1 MLDALLQ
8 KTDTGFNKVI
18 EHLRDEFSRLQ
29 VGRASATLVE
39 HLTIEAYGSKQPL
52 KGVASISIPDSK
64 TVQIQPWDRSLLA
77 EIEKAIRNSDLNLAP
92 TNDGIVIRLNL
103 PPLTEERRKDL
114 AKVVGKLC
122 EEARIS
128 IRHER
133 QEMHDEMKKMEKSNQ
148 VTEDQLHTYEKKLQD
163 KVEKMNL
170 EIESMAGNKEKDIMT
185 I

>member
-8 KTDTGFNKVI
+8 KTDAEFKNMLD
-18 EHLRDEFSRLQ
+18 HLKGEYSHLQ
-29 VGRASATLVE
+29 IGRASATLVE
-39 HLTIEAYGSKQPL
+39 HLLIEAYGTKQPL
-52 KGVASISIPDSK
+52 KGMSSITVPDSK

-114 AKVVGKLC
+114 AKVVGRLA

-128 IRHER
+128 IRRAR
-133 QEMHDEMKKMEKSNQ
+133 QDMHDVMKAKEKDSAI
-148 VTEDQLHTYEKKLQD
+148 TEDQLHVYEKKLQESVD
-163 KVEKMNL
+163 KVNL
-170 EIESMAGNKEKDIMT
+170 EIETMARNKERDIMT